1 MDRSS
6 CAGVGLIV
14 AAMTLAVTGCTGG
27 GSGSSALVTAAPT
40 TAAPTTAAPTTVAAT
55 TTEPTTTAVPTT
67 AVPTTAVPT
76 TEPAIDLADSYVRGV
91 APSNCAYDN
100 IFRLEELVFM
110 GSDDLALEDATQR
123 WELNRESLREAYLE
137 WGEALNESV
146 ERFRAVDWPD
156 ALQADIDLIVEQF
169 LVDAAFAPTIANA
182 EDYLSYYEANWPPF
196 DPAPSDRIRAALGL
210 PSSEEDTTYYCS
222 SALS

>member
-137 WGEALNESV
+137 
-146 ERFRAVDWPD
+146 
-156 ALQADIDLIVEQF
+156 
-169 LVDAAFAPTIANA
+169 
-182 EDYLSYYEANWPPF
+182 
-196 DPAPSDRIRAALGL
+196 
-210 PSSEEDTTYYCS
+210 
-222 SALS
+222 